1 MISGLTGL
9 LAVRMFLPGRAKSLA
24 ESRRKK
30 LNLQFRDMLSSLTTV
45 LDTGSNVSD
54 AFLSVRE
61 DLRVQYDEDAYILQ
75 ELNIIIAGSNNGL
88 NIEDLIY
95 DLGLRSGIDDIK
107 DFAEVFKI
115 TYRKGGN
122 FKEII
127 KNTNEII
134 SEKIEINEDIETTIA
149 GNKMEQKMMIAMPI
163 ILIGII
169 KMVSSDFADKFV
181 SETGLVSTT
190 IAIVMFVASY
200 VIAKKIMDIKV

>member
-9 LAVRMFLPGRAKSLA
+9 LAVRMFLPGREKSLA

-134 SEKIEINEDIETTIA
+134 SER
-149 GNKMEQKMMIAMPI
+149 
-163 ILIGII
+163 
-169 KMVSSDFADKFV
+169 
-181 SETGLVSTT
+181 
-190 IAIVMFVASY
+190 
-200 VIAKKIMDIKV
+200 

>member
-1 MISGLTGL
+1 ML
-9 LAVRMFLPGRAKSLA
+9 
-24 ESRRKK
+24 RRPRR
-30 LNLQFRDMLSSLTTV
+30 LRINSATRNL
-45 LDTGSNVSD
+45 
-54 AFLSVRE
+54 VRE
-61 DLRVQYDEDAYILQ
+61 TK
-75 ELNIIIAGSNNGL
+75 L

-190 IAIVMFVASY
+190 IAIVMFFASY

>member
-1 MISGLTGL
+1 M
-9 LAVRMFLPGRAKSLA
+9 
-24 ESRRKK
+24 
-30 LNLQFRDMLSSLTTV
+30 
-45 LDTGSNVSD
+45 
-54 AFLSVRE
+54 
-61 DLRVQYDEDAYILQ
+61 
-75 ELNIIIAGSNNGL
+75 
-88 NIEDLIY
+88 
-95 DLGLRSGIDDIK
+95 
-107 DFAEVFKI
+107 
-115 TYRKGGN
+115 
-122 FKEII
+122 

-190 IAIVMFVASY
+190 IAIVMFAASY